1 MAVKIDVVAQTIEKI
16 APKAWAEDWDNV
28 GLLVGS
34 GREAVD
40 KILLALDGT
49 PEVVEEAKALGA
61 QLIVAHHPI
70 MFRPLKNLRSDSAAA
85 QVPIQLLQHGIAY
98 YAAHTNLDQ
107 SSLSSSWTIGEAL
120 GLTKM
125 EILAPKAAEKLVKL
139 VVYVPKSGV
148 DKVRQALVEIGVGES
163 VTEGPKSALYVE
175 CFYQSEGEGSFRPLA
190 GANPALGQVGE
201 LARVAEVQ
209 LESIMPERLIDRAIR
224 AIRRAHPYEEPAY
237 DIIPLLNAGQSRGFG
252 VIGYLSAPEQLD
264 KVWQNIRSFVTEGPW
279 AGLRPSY
286 SSELKVEPENWLGMR
301 LAGNVARP
309 VRKIAIVNGSGGS
322 FVSKALFKG
331 ADLLITGDVDHHAVL
346 DALDGGM
353 AIGDMGHYW
362 SELPMIYKLAEY
374 LKTDN
379 ALREIEIVVSKT
391 NRLPWIG

>member
-1 MAVKIDVVAQTIEKI
+1 
-16 APKAWAEDWDNV
+16 
-28 GLLVGS
+28 
-34 GREAVD
+34 
-40 KILLALDGT
+40 
-49 PEVVEEAKALGA
+49 
-61 QLIVAHHPI
+61 
-70 MFRPLKNLRSDSAAA
+70 
-85 QVPIQLLQHGIAY
+85 
-98 YAAHTNLDQ
+98 
-107 SSLSSSWTIGEAL
+107 
-120 GLTKM
+120 
-125 EILAPKAAEKLVKL
+125 
-139 VVYVPKSGV
+139 
-148 DKVRQALVEIGVGES
+148 
-163 VTEGPKSALYVE
+163 
-175 CFYQSEGEGSFRPLA
+175 LA
-190 GANPALGQVGE
+190 GANPALGRVGE
-201 LARVAEVQ
+201 LARVTEVK

-252 VIGYLSAPEQLD
+252 VIGYLPAPEQLD

-279 AGLRPSY
+279 AGLRASY
-286 SSELKVEPENWLGMR
+286 STELKGGPENGLGMR
-301 LAGNVARP
+301 LAGDVTRP